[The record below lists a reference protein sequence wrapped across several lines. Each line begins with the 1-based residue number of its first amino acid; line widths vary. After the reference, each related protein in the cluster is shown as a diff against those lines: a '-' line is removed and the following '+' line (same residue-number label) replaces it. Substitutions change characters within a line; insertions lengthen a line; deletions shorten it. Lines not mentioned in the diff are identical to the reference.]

1 MKQMPA
7 HLSRNP
13 PRPASGVTAETPP
26 RRDELAA
33 QAAAYA
39 RQGWAVLPVRPR
51 AKAPLTAHGVKDA
64 STRVDE
70 VEAWW
75 RRWPTANIGLAIP
88 PGLLV
93 LDLDSPEVWQ
103 QLAALDHELPA
114 TAQAHTARGAHF
126 WYRLADG
133 ARNRVGLLPGLD
145 VRADGGYVL
154 APPSVHPSGARY
166 RWQVPLTHGAIAP
179 APTWLVQ
186 LLRGDSTSGDS
197 TSGDSTS
204 AVEVQGG
211 PQSGHRRRDWRATLA
226 RPVPRGRRNQ
236 TLAEVSGLLF
246 RCLPADTAAEL
257 AYCWARVKLTPPLP
271 ERETVRTIESIAGRE
286 LRRLEGG

>member
-1 MKQMPA
+1 MKDMPI
-7 HLSRNP
+7 HQSRNP
-13 PRPASGVTAETPP
+13 PEMAPGTPKQEP
-26 RRDELAA
+26 RREELAA
-33 QAAAYA
+33 SALRYA
-39 RQGWAVLPVRPR
+39 RQGWAVLPVQPR
-51 AKAPLTAHGVKDA
+51 AKAPLTKHGVKDA
-64 STRVDE
+64 STRVE
-70 VEAWW
+70 QVEAWW
-75 RRWPTANIGLAIP
+75 RRWPSANIGLAIP

-103 QLAALDHELPA
+103 QLAALDYELPA
-114 TAQAHTARGAHF
+114 TAQADTARGAHF
-126 WYRLADG
+126 WYRLADA

-186 LLRGDSTSGDS
+186 LLGGDSKSCDSKSCASTSGTS
-197 TSGDSTS
+197 TSGTSTT
-204 AVEVQGG
+204 
-211 PQSGHRRRDWRATLA
+211 GHRRRDWRATLA

-271 ERETVRTIESIAGRE
+271 ERETVRTIESIASRE
-286 LRRLEGG
+286 LRRLEAG